1 MRLTRAAGPE
11 EQCVFPFAEK
21 SAGSQVENQTAI
33 HLRIEGEV
41 EVVQG
46 LLRVAEGSLFAPPFE
61 QSLAA
66 PGQLIGDQARDQT
79 WASSPGAVSMTAQA
93 SGDGLPCSFRT
104 KRRTL

>member
-1 MRLTRAAGPE
+1 MRLTRATGPE
-11 EQCVFPFAEK
+11 EQSVFPFADE

-46 LLRVAEGSLFAPPFE
+46 LLWVAEGSLFTPPFE

-66 PGQLIGDQARDQT
+66 PGQLVRDQARDQID
-79 WASSPGAVSMTAQA
+79 GRHGFGLRLVQ
-93 SGDGLPCSFRT
+93 SGFQHGGDAAEPELS
-104 KRRTL
+104 